1 VGSARDLTS
10 RRTSELRTDIAF
22 AAGVMA
28 LAGNVWSLFH
38 RRALRAAIVTV
49 SLHLATARWM
59 DALSGICDILT
70 HGCFSF
76 LHIPIPHELHS
87 ADVW

>member
-1 VGSARDLTS
+1 MGSAGDSTS
-10 RRTSELRTDIAF
+10 RRISELRTDIAF

-49 SLHLATARWM
+49 SLHVATARRM
-59 DALSGICDILT
+59 GALFGICDILT
-70 HGCFSF
+70 HRCFSF
-76 LHIPIPHELHS
+76 FQILIAP
-87 ADVW
+87 D